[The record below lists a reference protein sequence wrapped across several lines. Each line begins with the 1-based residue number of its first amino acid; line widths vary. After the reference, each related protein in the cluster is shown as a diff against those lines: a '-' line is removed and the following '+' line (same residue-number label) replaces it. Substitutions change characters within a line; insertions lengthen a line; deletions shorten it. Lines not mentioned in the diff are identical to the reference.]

1 MNAATAIER
10 RFAEAQPRIR
20 VRRQKLVQAILE
32 TPDETFHLSSR
43 AMAKRYHVDPAT
55 IVRTIQALGYKRF
68 ADFSSDLRNHFIAR
82 ITPYTVMKATARE
95 RRSVADH
102 IRHSVEQDL
111 ENLHAFSVEMDPAQV
126 QAVARRIHRSRRVC
140 VVGVDLAASLA
151 MFLAYDLQ
159 VLGFN
164 AVAPTGSA
172 GNLFHHVKHLT
183 SRDLLIAISFRRGL
197 RDTVVAVQRA
207 REAGVPTVGITDSS
221 ITPIASYCDQHLIA
235 PIGSPLFS
243 GSYVAPMAVM
253 NAIVVACAHQN
264 PARSLAIL
272 RENEAEYNSGPRWFT
287 GPAGPGA
294 RSGNTTANGGVAAP
308 ASRRRSTR

>member
-10 RFAEAQPRIR
+10 RFAEAQLRIR

-68 ADFSSDLRNHFIAR
+68 ADFSSDLRKHFIAR

-111 ENLHAFSVEMDPAQV
+111 ENLHAFSAVIDPVRV
-126 QAVARRIHRSRRVC
+126 QAVARRIHRARRVS
-140 VVGVDLAASLA
+140 VVGVDLAAPLA

-164 AVAPTGSA
+164 AVATGSA

-183 SRDLLIAISFRRGL
+183 PRDLLIAVSFRRGL
-197 RDTVVAVQRA
+197 RETVEAVQRA
-207 REAGVPTVGITDSS
+207 RAHGVPTVGITDSS
-221 ITPIASYCDQHLIA
+221 ITPIATYCDEHLIA
-235 PIGSPLFS
+235 PLASPLFS
-243 GSYVAPMAVM
+243 GSYVAPMALI

-287 GPAGPGA
+287 GPAGPAA
-294 RSGNTTANGGVAAP
+294 RNGNTSANGPAPP
-308 ASRRRSTR
+308 ASRRRSAR